1 MPTSQTGGAEGP
13 QDAPE
18 AVQAE
23 GAQASLAAT
32 PATLP
37 SPQTA
42 MPQILNLIQGAKGG
56 QLFLSQIFEALFG
69 TGKPHNREDRTGVG
83 GQGTKTVAPLLAWDS
98 AWGPLGI
105 LRLWPYN

>member
-1 MPTSQTGGAEGP
+1 MSLIESITLIK
-13 QDAPE
+13 
-18 AVQAE
+18 E

-69 TGKPHNREDRTGVG
+69 TGKPHNRETGPNG
-83 GQGTKTVAPLLAWDS
+83 GRGTGNKDSGPASGLGFSLGAPGHS
-98 AWGPLGI
+98 
-105 LRLWPYN
+105 